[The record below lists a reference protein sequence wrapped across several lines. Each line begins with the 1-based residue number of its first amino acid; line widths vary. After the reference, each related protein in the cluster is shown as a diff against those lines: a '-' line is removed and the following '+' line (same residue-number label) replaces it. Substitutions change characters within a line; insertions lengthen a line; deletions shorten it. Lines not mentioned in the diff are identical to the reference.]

1 MSKFL
6 GFELILALAFALPA
20 FSQQRWERNYG
31 GTANDLGRSVHQT
44 FDGGYIIAGWTYSFG
59 AGGADVYLIKTDA
72 SGDTAWARTYG
83 GPLFED
89 GYYVAQT
96 SDSGYI
102 IVGSTTSYGAG
113 SNDVYLIKT
122 DASGDTVWTRTYG
135 GSNVDQGNSVLQ
147 TSDGYVIAGWS
158 MSYGAGGSD
167 VYLIRTD
174 ASGDTLW
181 TKTFGGSSHD
191 YSHSI
196 AQTRDGGYVLAGWTN
211 SFGAGN
217 YDVFLIKTDASGDTV
232 WTRTYGG
239 TSEDYGIFV
248 APTADSGCVIAGLT
262 SSFGAGG
269 YDIYLIKTDTRGDTV
284 WTKTYGSPSADWGY
298 CVAQTSD
305 GGYAVAADR
314 SNQADAWLLK
324 TNAAG
329 DTIWTK
335 TYGGP
340 AQECADAVAL
350 TSDGGY
356 ILAGLTTSYGA
367 GGQDVYIIKTDA
379 YGNAAVEKESKGF
392 EGSRVNGIK
401 VNPNPFT
408 SFASIPGH
416 EVERFSLYDISG
428 RKVGTYKGDRVGEGL
443 APGVYFLRS
452 SDNQD
457 KPLRIVKVR

>member
-1 MSKFL
+1 LSKFL

-269 YDIYLIKTDTRGDTV
+269 
-284 WTKTYGSPSADWGY
+284 
-298 CVAQTSD
+298 
-305 GGYAVAADR
+305 
-314 SNQADAWLLK
+314 
-324 TNAAG
+324 
-329 DTIWTK
+329 
-335 TYGGP
+335 
-340 AQECADAVAL
+340 
-350 TSDGGY
+350 
-356 ILAGLTTSYGA
+356 
-367 GGQDVYIIKTDA
+367 
-379 YGNAAVEKESKGF
+379 
-392 EGSRVNGIK
+392 
-401 VNPNPFT
+401 
-408 SFASIPGH
+408 
-416 EVERFSLYDISG
+416 
-428 RKVGTYKGDRVGEGL
+428 
-443 APGVYFLRS
+443 
-452 SDNQD
+452 
-457 KPLRIVKVR
+457 